1 MAKSSKKSNK
11 VKKFKTSK
19 LSFKKAV
26 VAIGAIG
33 IIAGSVPVVKRV
45 IDPSELV
52 TEVIDGDTFRI
63 GNRQTIR
70 FYSVDAPELGNCYG
84 EEAKEALTKK
94 ILGKKVII
102 KSPRTDYYKRV
113 QAYVYVD
120 GEFVNEYMVKN
131 GFAMEHGEGTPETDI
146 VKEANT
152 FAKENKLGIYSEKC
166 SPLVSENK
174 NCVIKGQIPYDY
186 GPEKKVYLLP
196 GCRNYERTKVERF
209 RGEDWFC
216 SEKEAKDVGFTKYE
230 YCP

>member
-1 MAKSSKKSNK
+1 MPKSSKKSNK
-11 VKKFKTSK
+11 VKKSKTSK

-26 VAIGAIG
+26 VAVGAIG

-146 VKEANT
+146 VKEANIY
-152 FAKENKLGIYSEKC
+152 AEKNKLGIYSEEC
-166 SPLVSENK
+166 SPREPTK
-174 NCVIKGQIPYDY
+174 KGCVIKAQIPHNK
-186 GPEKKVYLLP
+186 GPKTYLIP
-196 GCRNYERTKVERF
+196 GCKNYTQSIVEKF
-209 RGEDWFC
+209 RGEDWYC
-216 SEKEAKDVGFTKYE
+216 TEKEARDAGYVKSE